1 MQYYDTLTK
10 FERNGLTV
18 IVDKT
23 YEDISPRDLFE
34 ESDVDEIIRKIDRG
48 IYDWFMLR
56 VRVMFEDLEL
66 ASEYLGGCCYENA
79 KEVLTDGVADDL
91 IFEAMDHA
99 QKRVADLAN
108 KFTLKTWEM
117 AMVDKELA

>member
-1 MQYYDTLTK
+1 MRYFDKLAE

-23 YEDISPRDLFE
+23 YEELSPRDLFE

-56 VRVMFEDLEL
+56 VRVMFDDLEL
-66 ASEYLGGCCYENA
+66 ASEYLGGCCYEDA
-79 KEVLTDGVADDL
+79 KEVLTDGVAEDL
-91 IFEAMDHA
+91 IFEAMAHA
-99 QKRVADLAN
+99 QKRVSDLAN
-108 KFTLKTWEM
+108 KFTLKTWEL

>member
-23 YEDISPRDLFE
+23 YEELSPRDLFE

-66 ASEYLGGCCYENA
+66 ASEYLGGCCYEDA
-79 KEVLTDGVADDL
+79 KEVLTDGVAEDL
-91 IFEAMDHA
+91 IFEAMAHA
-99 QKRVADLAN
+99 QKRVSDLAN
-108 KFTLKTWEM
+108 KFTLKTWEL

>member
-1 MQYYDTLTK
+1 MRYFDKLSE

-56 VRVMFEDLEL
+56 VRVMFEDL
-66 ASEYLGGCCYENA
+66 
-79 KEVLTDGVADDL
+79 
-91 IFEAMDHA
+91 
-99 QKRVADLAN
+99 
-108 KFTLKTWEM
+108 
-117 AMVDKELA
+117 

>member
-66 ASEYLGGCCYENA
+66 ASEYLGGCCYEDA
-79 KEVLTDGVADDL
+79 KEVLTDGVAEDL
-91 IFEAMDHA
+91 IFEAMAHA
-99 QKRVADLAN
+99 QKRVSDLAN

>member
-66 ASEYLGGCCYENA
+66 ASEYLGGCCYEDA
-79 KEVLTDGVADDL
+79 KEVLTDGVAEDL
-91 IFEAMDHA
+91 IFEAMAHA
-99 QKRVADLAN
+99 QKRVSDLAN
-108 KFTLKTWEM
+108 KFTLKTWEL